1 MGERRNAELSRAA
14 ILAAAGGALV
24 AMSQRVAEFGG
35 TVGVALTVVGA
46 AVVIVGLVLA
56 IRTLTR
62 RSGGADQ

>member
-35 TVGVALTVVGA
+35 TVGVALTVV
-46 AVVIVGLVLA
+46 VVIAGLVLA
-56 IRTLTR
+56 IWTLTR